1 MTTSNKA
8 FLILIKDLIKEEMEK
23 KQTLL
28 EAPYSGKMDEILVE
42 KLNIIFNNKKSK

>member
-1 MTTSNKA
+1 MTISNKS

-28 EAPYSGKMDEILVE
+28 EAPYSKKMDEVLVE
-42 KLNIIFNNKKSK
+42 KLNLIFNKNKNK

>member
-1 MTTSNKA
+1 MTTDNKA

-28 EAPYSGKMDEILVE
+28 ETPYTKKIDEVLVE
-42 KLNIIFNNKKSK
+42 KLNLIFNKKNK